1 MVELEFLNEFR
12 DYKLKLKLS
21 KKCKTCKSNL
31 NLHMIDG
38 SVNQICGNNFCR
50 KQYKIKRECSK
61 CNLVYDFDDI
71 TCKKCEVEV
80 IRIAEL
86 NLNIINS
93 DKALKKINRAY
104 KAGKINE
111 EDWKAGVL
119 LYKETKE
126 RCERQL

>member
-12 DYKLKLKLS
+12 DYKLHIKYKNN
-21 KKCKTCKSNL
+21 CTCGSTL
-31 NLHMIDG
+31 NLHMTGG
-38 SVNQICGNNFCR
+38 SVNQQCSNNFCR
-50 KQYKIKRECSK
+50 KEYNIIRLCSK
-61 CNLVYDFDDI
+61 CQSVYDFEDI
-71 TCKKCEVEV
+71 ICDKCETEV

>member
-12 DYKLKLKLS
+12 DYKLHIK
-21 KKCKTCKSNL
+21 
-31 NLHMIDG
+31 
-38 SVNQICGNNFCR
+38 
-50 KQYKIKRECSK
+50 YK
-61 CNLVYDFDDI
+61 N
-71 TCKKCEVEV
+71 
-80 IRIAEL
+80 
-86 NLNIINS
+86 
-93 DKALKKINRAY
+93 KALKKINRAY